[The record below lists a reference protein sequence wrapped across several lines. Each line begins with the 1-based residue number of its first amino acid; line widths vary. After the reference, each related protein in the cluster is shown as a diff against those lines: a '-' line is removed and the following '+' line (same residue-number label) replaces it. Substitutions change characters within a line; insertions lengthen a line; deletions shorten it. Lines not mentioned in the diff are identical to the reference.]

1 MVAISASDGIVMGNC
16 DRKAVG
22 ITVGNKDGIIFGADE
37 GYYVS
42 MHRLRE
48 Y

>member
-1 MVAISASDGIVMGNC
+1 VAISASDGMVMENYDIEKQLLGIIVG
-16 DRKAVG
+16 D
-22 ITVGNKDGIIFGADE
+22 DGIIFGADE

-42 MHRLRE
+42 VHRLRE

>member
-1 MVAISASDGIVMGNC
+1 MSASDGMVMGNC

-22 ITVGNKDGIIFGADE
+22 IIVGDIDGIIFGADE
-37 GYYVS
+37 GYYDSV
-42 MHRLRE
+42 HRLRE